1 MVAVAHPSTEVRAM
15 RREDLD
21 AVAAI
26 EQASY
31 EFPWSPGIFRD
42 CLQAGH
48 NCWII
53 AHDGVIAGYGI
64 LSVAAGEAH
73 VLNVCID
80 DAHRGLGYGRRMMRR
95 LLDLA
100 RWYGAERV
108 FLEVRP
114 SNPVAH
120 ALYESLGFGEIGRRP
135 GYYPARG
142 GREDAIVMALDMIA
156 PASPP

>member
-1 MVAVAHPSTEVRAM
+1 MAAVTRPATEFRAM

-21 AVAAI
+21 AVVAI
-26 EQASY
+26 EHAAY
-31 EFPWSPGIFRD
+31 PFPWTAGIFRD

-48 NCWII
+48 NCWVIL
-53 AHDGVIAGYGI
+53 HDDQVAGYGI

-73 VLNVCID
+73 VLNICIG
-80 DAHRGLGYGRRMMRR
+80 DAWRGLGYGRRMMCR

-114 SNPVAH
+114 SNPVAQS
-120 ALYESLGFGEIGRRP
+120 LYDSLGFHEIGRRP
-135 GYYPARG
+135 GYYPAEG
-142 GREDAIVMALDMIA
+142 GREEAIVMAFDMPRA
-156 PASPP
+156 V